1 MTIMVS
7 SWFRRP
13 LAAGAP
19 TRGGGDGKGFTAAR
33 RGRSAPRV
41 GPLTDRPVIVYS
53 QVGIRG
59 HTAARQPARL
69 GHRVGNLDGGYL
81 TRRAARA
88 AR

>member
-1 MTIMVS
+1 M
-7 SWFRRP
+7 
-13 LAAGAP
+13 
-19 TRGGGDGKGFTAAR
+19 
-33 RGRSAPRV
+33 